1 MPLAAK
7 LLVTCRARKS
17 LLIFRKCSAEES
29 SIFGDLQ
36 KWNTKIFD

>member
-7 LLVTCRARKS
+7 LLVAPRKS